1 MLLPITLTITAG
13 AAMVHVWHFVRC
25 MRVRL
30 AQHISVG
37 DGGNE
42 LMLARMRAHTNFA
55 ENTPIFLILLG
66 LIEFNSH
73 ATMWLWLAGIT
84 FIVARI
90 LHAFGMERP
99 APNVLRAAGMLST
112 IALILALAIYG
123 IVLSYA
129 AG

>member
-1 MLLPITLTITAG
+1 MAHAQREPFEQEVPDG
-13 AAMVHVWHFVRC
+13 AERACKACALGHRD
-25 MRVRL
+25 
-30 AQHISVG
+30 ISVG